1 VPRRKMKR
9 RKQVYDELWDMDAE
23 QLAWHLNVLGVEG
36 LAVTM
41 DCDRTTVWRATRG
54 KGLQRGKDGKYVF
67 QPPDPENP
75 DEADAF
81 RKMVES
87 SPWRGPSIVV
97 IDAQVGRG
105 RTRALSLWCDHE
117 WEMLVYESPIPSL
130 SRSVTRCKWC
140 LGTKS

>member
-1 VPRRKMKR
+1 MRQRKKK
-9 RKQVYDELWDMDAE
+9 RKQIYTELWGTDADELRRMLNIIGVDAVAL
-23 QLAWHLNVLGVEG
+23 QFG
-36 LAVTM
+36 
-41 DCDRTTVWRATRG
+41 CSRFTVWRAGRG
-54 KGLQRGKDGKYVF
+54 KGLRRGKDGKYVH
-67 QPPDPENP
+67 QPPHPENP

-140 LGTKS
+140 LRTKS

>member
-1 VPRRKMKR
+1 MQHRKQK
-9 RKQVYDELWDMDAE
+9 RKQVYDELWDTDADE
-23 QLAWHLNVLGVEG
+23 LRRMLNIIGVD
-36 LAVTM
+36 AVALQFG
-41 DCDRTTVWRATRG
+41 CSRFTVWRAARG
-54 KGLQRGKDGKYVF
+54 KGIRRGKDGKYVY

>member
-1 VPRRKMKR
+1 MQQRKKK
-9 RKQVYDELWDMDAE
+9 RKQIYTELWGTDADELRRMLNIIGVDAVAL
-23 QLAWHLNVLGVEG
+23 QFG
-36 LAVTM
+36 
-41 DCDRTTVWRATRG
+41 CSRFTVWRAARV
-54 KGLQRGKDGKYVF
+54 KGIRRGKDGKYVY

-81 RKMVES
+81 RKMVAS

>member
-1 VPRRKMKR
+1 MQHRKQK
-9 RKQVYDELWDMDAE
+9 RKQVYDELWDTDTDELRRMLNIIGVDAVAL
-23 QLAWHLNVLGVEG
+23 QFG
-36 LAVTM
+36 
-41 DCDRTTVWRATRG
+41 CSRFTVWRAARG
-54 KGLQRGKDGKYVF
+54 KGLQRGKDGKYVYK
-67 QPPDPENP
+67 PPDPENP

-105 RTRALSLWCDHE
+105 RTRPLSFYCTHE
-117 WEMLVYESPIPSL
+117 WETLVYESPIPSF
-130 SRSVTRCKWC
+130 SSSVTRCRWC

>member
-1 VPRRKMKR
+1 MQHRKQK
-9 RKQVYDELWDMDAE
+9 RKQVYDELWDTDADE
-23 QLAWHLNVLGVEG
+23 LRRMLNIIGVD
-36 LAVTM
+36 AVALQFG
-41 DCDRTTVWRATRG
+41 CSRFTVWRAARG
-54 KGLQRGKDGKYVF
+54 KGIRRGKDGKYVY

-97 IDAQVGRG
+97 IDAQVGCG

-117 WEMLVYESPIPSL
+117 WETLVYETPFSSL
-130 SRSVTRCKWC
+130 NKSVTRCRWC